1 MDTNNLK
8 DPFAASAKY
17 INDVD
22 ATHFFVILSPKGL
35 IQSAELITKIKAF
48 NSRDFS
54 NLPLTVNNG
63 NIDLNIQYIAVMSF
77 PNKDDAMSYYESIV
91 GEENLVNQFDPQQ
104 VQYYVI
110 SQQNLSEL
118 TRTKDIKNYSQFFQE
133 KYLQ

>member
-1 MDTNNLK
+1 M
-8 DPFAASAKY
+8 
-17 INDVD
+17 
-22 ATHFFVILSPKGL
+22 ILSPKGL